1 MFKLIKIV
9 NSGVNVPEPIR
20 MPKASET
27 VIKAGTLLTVNAG
40 VLKNCTATT
49 APTYVALADSIVGV
63 TEATVAQIDHNM
75 YFEAPVTAEP
85 NALSIGDKVTLA
97 VDSDGAAYGITAT
110 TSSGVATVVELAGA
124 TAAGDKITV
133 KF

>member
-27 VIKAGTLLTVNAG
+27 VIKAGTLLTVNG
-40 VLKNCTATT
+40 GLLKNCTATAT
-49 APTYVALADSIVGV
+49 PTYVALADSPAGA
-63 TEATVAQIDHNM
+63 TEAVVAEINRNM

-85 NALSIGDKVTLA
+85 DALAVGDKVTLA
-97 VDSDGAAYGITAT
+97 IDSDGAAYGVTAT

-124 TAAGDKITV
+124 NASGDKITV